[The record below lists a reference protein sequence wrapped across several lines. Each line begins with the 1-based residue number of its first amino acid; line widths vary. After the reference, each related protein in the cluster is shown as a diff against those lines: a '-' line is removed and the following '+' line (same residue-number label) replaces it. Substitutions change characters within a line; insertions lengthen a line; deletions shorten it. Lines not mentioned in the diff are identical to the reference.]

1 MAYFADEEPA
11 LRFERTQITREQ
23 MQREFEYAL
32 AQQVLKSM
40 LKRGF
45 ISEDEFRNITILN
58 RQSFSPSLAAVMSNN
73 G

>member
-11 LRFERTQITREQ
+11 LRFERTQITQEQ
-23 MQREFEYAL
+23 MQRELEYAL
-32 AQQVLKSM
+32 AQQILKSM
-40 LKRGF
+40 LKRKL